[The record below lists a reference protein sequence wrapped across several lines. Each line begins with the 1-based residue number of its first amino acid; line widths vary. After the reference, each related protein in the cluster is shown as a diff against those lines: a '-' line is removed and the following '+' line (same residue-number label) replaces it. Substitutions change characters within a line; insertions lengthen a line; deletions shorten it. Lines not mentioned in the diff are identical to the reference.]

1 MVIEKILNNN
11 VVVTRSD
18 TGAETVIMGR
28 GLAFG
33 KSAGQSVNPSRIEKT
48 FTITDTGIDGKLH
61 ELLAAMPMEHIVLS
75 ERVIS
80 MAKLRLGKPLSDSI
94 YLTLPDH
101 ISSAIVRYQQN
112 IVLENPLKWDIRR
125 FYRSE
130 FEIGL
135 EANRMVLE
143 DTGVQFTDDEAAFI
157 ALHFVN
163 AQQDNGIKSTYNM
176 TRIMQEICKIVS
188 DFFEMEFDEDSLDF
202 YRFITHLKFFA
213 QRLINHVHYNDNMEG
228 MLDAIAQQHPRS
240 YACTQL
246 IRERVETSYHYAMSA
261 DEMLYLTIHIARLS
275 ANRKK

>member
-1 MVIEKILNNN
+1 
-11 VVVTRSD
+11 
-18 TGAETVIMGR
+18 
-28 GLAFG
+28 
-33 KSAGQSVNPSRIEKT
+33 
-48 FTITDTGIDGKLH
+48 
-61 ELLAAMPMEHIVLS
+61 
-75 ERVIS
+75 
-80 MAKLRLGKPLSDSI
+80 
-94 YLTLPDH
+94 
-101 ISSAIVRYQQN
+101 
-112 IVLENPLKWDIRR
+112 
-125 FYRSE
+125 
-130 FEIGL
+130 
-135 EANRMVLE
+135 
-143 DTGVQFTDDEAAFI
+143 
-157 ALHFVN
+157 
-163 AQQDNGIKSTYNM
+163 M